1 MKVPL
6 LRTEDFRIWKQCY
19 FSKQIGD
26 FDAAVVN
33 EESMVL
39 SVIVK
44 SNKNG
49 FDRKNWIVL

>member
-1 MKVPL
+1 MKMPL
-6 LRTEDFRIWKQCY
+6 LRTEDFGFWKQCY

-26 FDAAVVN
+26 FDAAVVY

-39 SVIVK
+39 PVIVK
-44 SNKNG
+44 SLQNG